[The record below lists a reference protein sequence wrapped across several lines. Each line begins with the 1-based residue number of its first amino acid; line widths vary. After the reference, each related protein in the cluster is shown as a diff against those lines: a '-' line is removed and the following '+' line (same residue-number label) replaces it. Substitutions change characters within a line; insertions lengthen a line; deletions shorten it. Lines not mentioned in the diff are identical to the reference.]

1 MAGKVVKNRRPRK
14 APSREIPDRPRS
26 ARAGKTAV
34 PDSPEASRQ
43 YVRSLIEASLDPLV
57 TISPEGKITDVN
69 EATIK
74 ATGVPRDELVG
85 TDFSDYFTEPAEAR
99 RGYMQV
105 FAKGFVTDYPLTI
118 RHRNGRLTS
127 VLYNA
132 SVYKDTRGQVLGVF
146 AAARDVTAQEAAQE
160 ELNAATALLEK
171 VFSITQ
177 VMVAY
182 MDESFDFF
190 RVNPAYAQAYG
201 REPEDFLGRN
211 YFDLFPDP
219 ADETRFRDV
228 LETGR
233 PVFSHAMP
241 LPCGAVPGDGA
252 VYVNR
257 SVHPLTGPDGRIRGI
272 ILILLD
278 VTREVL
284 LDEHSRQ
291 TQKMEALGTLAGG
304 IAHDFNNILSAIV
317 INTELALSEGLVAGG
332 AQPYLPL
339 VLEAA
344 ERGKELV
351 KQVLAFSRKKS
362 REPKRVRLA
371 PVIHEALRF
380 LRASLPSTIEIKDT
394 ITAEDSV
401 TLSDAT
407 EIHQV
412 VMNLATNAA
421 CAMQEAGGI
430 LTVSLD
436 AVDIDDKAA
445 SQVSGLRSGPYAT
458 LTVEDTGVGIPADM
472 FPRIFD
478 PFFTTKRQG
487 EGSGM
492 GLPVVH
498 GIVTR
503 CGGAI
508 SVESEVGKGSL
519 FRIYFPRVEGDSVP
533 DEDQSGPIPG
543 GHERILVVD
552 DEMIQAESLRDM
564 LKRLGYDVIFETDSV
579 KALEVLRA
587 CPGDFDLIV
596 TDQTMPHLV
605 GTRLAEEALKIRKG
619 LPVVLCTGYSDH
631 LNESSVAGLG
641 IKELVMKPFTI
652 REMARA
658 IRRAIDV
665 QTR

>member
-1 MAGKVVKNRRPRK
+1 MAGKVVKNRRPRR
-14 APSREIPDRPRS
+14 APAREIPDRPRP

-34 PDSPEASRQ
+34 PDSPKASRQ

-74 ATGVPRDELVG
+74 ATGVPREELIG

-99 RGYMQV
+99 RGYERV
-105 FAKGFVTDYPLTI
+105 FAKGYVTDYPLTI
-118 RHRNGRLTS
+118 RHLNGRLTS

-190 RVNPAYAQAYG
+190 RVNPAFAQAYG
-201 REPEDFLGRN
+201 REPEDFQGRN
-211 YFDLFPDP
+211 YFALFPDP
-219 ADETRFRDV
+219 TDKTRFRDV

-241 LPCGAVPGDGA
+241 LPCGVVSGGGA

-257 SVHPLTGPDGRIRGI
+257 SVHPLTGPDGRVRGI

-291 TQKMEALGTLAGG
+291 AQKMEALGTLAGG

-317 INTELALSEGLVAGG
+317 INTELALSEVLGPGG

-344 ERGKELV
+344 DRGKELV
-351 KQVLAFSRKKS
+351 KQVMAFSRKKS

-380 LRASLPSTIEIKDT
+380 LRASLPSTIEITDT
-394 ITAEDSV
+394 VMAEDSV
-401 TLSDAT
+401 ILSDAT

-421 CAMQEAGGI
+421 YAMQEAGGV
-430 LTVSLD
+430 LTVKLD
-436 AVDIDDKAA
+436 AVDIDDRAA
-445 SQVSGLRSGPYAT
+445 SRVSGLRSGSYVR
-458 LTVEDTGVGIPADM
+458 LTVEDTGTGIPAEM
-472 FPRIFD
+472 VPRIFD

-487 EGSGM
+487 EGTGM

-498 GIVTR
+498 GIVTSS
-503 CGGAI
+503 GGAI
-508 SVESEVGKGSL
+508 SVESKVGAGSI
-519 FRIYFPRVEGDSVP
+519 FRAYFPRVEGGAAP
-533 DEDQSGPIPG
+533 NENPSGPIPR
-543 GHERILVVD
+543 GHERVLVVD
-552 DEMIQAESLRDM
+552 DERIQAESLREM
-564 LKRLGYDVIFETDSV
+564 LKRLGYDVTCETDSV
-579 KALEVLRA
+579 KALELVRA
-587 CPGDFDLIV
+587 RPWEFDVVI
-596 TDQTMPHLV
+596 TDQTMPHMV
-605 GTRLAEEALKIRKG
+605 GTRLAEEAMKIHKG
-619 LPVVLCTGYSDH
+619 LPVVLCTGYSDRIDERSI
-631 LNESSVAGLG
+631 LGLG
-641 IKELVMKPFTI
+641 IRELVTKPFTL
-652 REMARA
+652 REMASA
-658 IRRAIDV
+658 LRRAIDR
-665 QTR
+665 QAG